1 MLKKKYFIVF
11 FNLEINEENTFKH
24 YLVFESV
31 FFLLP
36 LIKKKILIGQNFTL
50 RELGNS
56 LILCNSMAE
65 NSWYNY

>member
-1 MLKKKYFIVF
+1 MWWSPYFGATCCNNIGLDVKKNIYFIVF

-36 LIKKKILIGQNFTL
+36 LIKKK
-50 RELGNS
+50 S
-56 LILCNSMAE
+56 
-65 NSWYNY
+65 